1 MAHDHRS
8 TAVTLAVALTA
19 LAAIRLI
26 MARKQRLTARRP
38 FPTTRTPV
46 KRVPLDKLP
55 KLKNDLLVRALRGE
69 PTERVPVWCMRQAG
83 RHLPEFRA
91 LRDAGYDFFT
101 MCEVPELA
109 VEVSLQPLRRYH
121 MDAVIIFSDILVIP
135 QAMGMQVNMVAGQG
149 PVLPQPIRHPRDLAR
164 LDMAPDIEKT
174 LGYVMDALNLA
185 RQKIHGEVPL
195 IGFVGAPI
203 TLMCYMIEGSGSRT
217 KALFKT
223 FLYEHPT
230 AAHALLQGITDVCV
244 RFLIAQQRAG
254 AQALQVFESVGAEV
268 LTQEHFMEFCFP
280 YLQQIAAR
288 VKDAVPDTPIVCF
301 SKGTPYAYEKLAA
314 HTRYDCLGLDWQS
327 DPAAVRKAVAPINPK
342 LALQGNFDSSTIYA
356 SPDIIHTQVKKMLAA
371 FGTQRYVANF
381 GHGCFPDMDPAHVN
395 AFIKAVQEISLEMN
409 AHRKP

>member
-1 MAHDHRS
+1 
-8 TAVTLAVALTA
+8 
-19 LAAIRLI
+19 
-26 MARKQRLTARRP
+26 
-38 FPTTRTPV
+38 
-46 KRVPLDKLP
+46 
-55 KLKNDLLVRALRGE
+55 
-69 PTERVPVWCMRQAG
+69 
-83 RHLPEFRA
+83 
-91 LRDAGYDFFT
+91 

-135 QAMGMQVNMVAGQG
+135 QAMGMEVIMVPGKG
-149 PVLPQPIRHPRDLAR
+149 PVLPAPIRHPRDLAR

-174 LGYVMDALNLA
+174 LGYVLDALNLA

-203 TLMCYMIEGSGSRT
+203 TLMCYMIEGGGSRT

-223 FLYEHPT
+223 FLYEHPA
-230 AAHALLQGITDVCV
+230 AAHTLLQGLTDVCV

-268 LTQEHFMEFCFP
+268 LTQEHYYEFCFP

-288 VKDAVPDTPIVCF
+288 VKEAAPDTPIVCF

-314 HTRYDCLGLDWQS
+314 ETRYNCLGLDWQS
-327 DPAAVRKAVAPINPK
+327 DPVEVRRIVEPRNSKI
-342 LALQGNFDSSTIYA
+342 ALQGNFDSSTIYA
-356 SPDIIHTQVKKMLAA
+356 STDIIYAQVKKMLTA
-371 FGTQRYVANF
+371 FGTQKYVANF
-381 GHGCFPDMDPAHVN
+381 GHGCFPDMDPVHVN

-409 AHRKP
+409 ARNKA